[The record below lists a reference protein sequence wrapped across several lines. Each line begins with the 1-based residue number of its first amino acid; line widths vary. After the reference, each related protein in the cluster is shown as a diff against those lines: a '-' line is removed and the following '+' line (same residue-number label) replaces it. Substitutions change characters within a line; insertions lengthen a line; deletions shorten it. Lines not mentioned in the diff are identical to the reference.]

1 MGALRL
7 IWGRPRGTR
16 AAAVAGL
23 AVIAVGGVAACQ
35 PSGLNTAT
43 VAYTTDRTATAELAR
58 QHVDVSWLTCTGN
71 YGSSGSSAR
80 VTKSTKATKDTK
92 GANGSNGLNGSN
104 GTKTPSATETTVVS
118 VDCKGRTKD
127 GRSIT
132 VTGRVTKA
140 VSGAC
145 VRGNLVAKVGGKEWF
160 RVTGLGNCDAT
171 PGPTYRTYRPPTYGQ
186 QPGPTVTVTKTIWCQ
201 GDPTCWPA
209 QGK

>member
-16 AAAVAGL
+16 AAVVAGL
-23 AVIAVGGVAACQ
+23 AVLAVGGLAACR
-35 PSGLNTAT
+35 PGDLNTAT
-43 VAYTTDRTATAELAR
+43 VAYTTDQTATAELKR

-71 YGSSGSSAR
+71 YGSSGSS
-80 VTKSTKATKDTK
+80 
-92 GANGSNGLNGSN
+92 GSSRSSA
-104 GTKTPSATETTVVS
+104 KTPSASETTVVS

-127 GRSIT
+127 GRAIT

-145 VRGNLVAKVGGKEWF
+145 VRGNLVATVGGKEWF
-160 RVTGLGNCDAT
+160 RVTGLGDCDAT
-171 PGPTYRTYRPPTYGQ
+171 PGPVHSTYRPPTYGR
-186 QPGPTVTVTKTIWCQ
+186 QPGPTVTVTKTVWCQ
-201 GDPTCWPA
+201 GDPKCWPV

>member
-1 MGALRL
+1 MGALRR

-16 AAAVAGL
+16 VAAAAGL
-23 AVIAVGGVAACQ
+23 VVLAVGGAVACQ
-35 PSGLNTAT
+35 PSDLNTAT
-43 VAYTTDRTATAELAR
+43 VAYTTDQTATAELKR

-71 YGSSGSSAR
+71 YGSSKSSA
-80 VTKSTKATKDTK
+80 
-92 GANGSNGLNGSN
+92 
-104 GTKTPSATETTVVS
+104 KTPSATETTVVS

-127 GRSIT
+127 GRAIT

-160 RVTGLGNCDAT
+160 RVNGLGDCDAT
-171 PGPTYRTYRPPTYGQ
+171 PGPTYSTYRPPTYGQ

-201 GDPTCWPA
+201 GDPKCRPV

>member
-1 MGALRL
+1 MGALRR

-16 AAAVAGL
+16 VAAVAGL

-43 VAYTTDRTATAELAR
+43 VAYTTDRTATVELER

-71 YGSSGSSAR
+71 SGSSGSS
-80 VTKSTKATKDTK
+80 TKTTKTTKGASGTNSANSTKA
-92 GANGSNGLNGSN
+92 
-104 GTKTPSATETTVVS
+104 PSADETGVVS
-118 VDCKGRTKD
+118 VDCQGRTKD

-171 PGPTYRTYRPPTYGQ
+171 PGPTYGTYRPPTYGQ
-186 QPGPTVTVTKTIWCQ
+186 RPGPTVTVTKTIWCQ
-201 GDPTCWPA
+201 GDPTCWPV